1 MINSFSK
8 ISPRNRCT
16 ITNKYFCFTVDM
28 VEFLKVG
35 FKEIPTLSGLKYTH
49 NNLDEGIR
57 CVQLYDKKFTIF
69 LGCDQV
75 NVNEL
80 KYLQFD

>member
-1 MINSFSK
+1 
-8 ISPRNRCT
+8 
-16 ITNKYFCFTVDM
+16 M

-35 FKEIPTLSGLKYTH
+35 SKEIPTLSGLKYTY

-57 CVQLYDKKFTIF
+57 CVQLDDKKFTIF

-75 NVNEL
+75 NKLNYLIITQTYQVLTL
-80 KYLQFD
+80 KLLIYQ